1 MNRKSGQAACGSTV
15 WLRRWGPI
23 GLWAVIISL
32 FSTTA
37 FSAAETGR
45 VLFPILHWL
54 WPGISPA
61 TMDLIHIAIRKGMH
75 VAEFGLLA
83 LLWYRGLAWG
93 ERRWQL
99 GLALTALCLAALVGA
114 ADEFHQIFVPGRTPA
129 VTDVGWDSLGATLGL
144 VGRRAVWRERG
155 ADMGNPR

>member
-1 MNRKSGQAACGSTV
+1 MSREAGPVARASTEL
-15 WLRRWGPI
+15 LRRWGPI
-23 GLWAVIISL
+23 GLWVAIISL

-45 VLFPILHWL
+45 VLVPVLHWF

-61 TMDLIHIAIRKGMH
+61 AVEWIHVGIRKGMH
-75 VAEFGLLA
+75 VTEFGLLA
-83 LLWYRGLAWG
+83 ILWYRGLAWG
-93 ERRWQL
+93 QERWQVR
-99 GLALTALCLAALVGA
+99 LALWALILAACVGA

-144 VGRRAVWRERG
+144 VGRRAVRR
-155 ADMGNPR
+155 

>member
-1 MNRKSGQAACGSTV
+1 M

-23 GLWAVIISL
+23 GLWVVIISL

-54 WPGISPA
+54 WLGISPA
-61 TMDLIHIAIRKGMH
+61 AMELIHVGVRKGMH

-93 ERRWQL
+93 ERHWQVR
-99 GLALTALCLAALVGA
+99 LALAALLLAALVGA

-144 VGRRAVWRERG
+144 VGRRAVWRERKV
-155 ADMGNPR
+155 DMENPR